1 MWNAIA
7 NMIIKATDNINRG
20 VENAATSSGDG
31 NNGQSYQVS
40 TDNGSGGC
48 GGYTPVAQD
57 TSAVSNAAK
66 STSNFTDTVK
76 SMLPDLGN
84 KSENEK
90 EEEAKANAASD
101 ERLKNI
107 FGDNE
112 DIISTFAKIKSI
124 QFTYNDKAKEV
135 HPNGENQVDDD
146 LHLGVKAQD
155 LEKNPLTASTVSED
169 NSGYKQVNTEELTM
183 ANSAV
188 IAEICRRLEVIEKVL
203 KIKVV

>member
-40 TDNGSGGC
+40 TGNGSGGG

-66 STSNFTDTVK
+66 STSNFSDTVK
-76 SMLPDLGN
+76 SMLPNLGN

>member
-40 TDNGSGGC
+40 TNNGSGGG

-66 STSNFTDTVK
+66 STSNFSDTVK
-76 SMLPDLGN
+76 SMLPNLGN

>member
-31 NNGQSYQVS
+31 NNGQNYQVS
-40 TDNGSGGC
+40 ADNGSGGG

-76 SMLPDLGN
+76 SMLPGLGN

-107 FGDNE
+107 FGNNE